1 MKKWAISA
9 VVYLLVVVGAY
20 YAYASYTGNEVNHAG
35 EVEKH
40 NNEDSEVA
48 GHEEGHGDK
57 GDTSGHEEGH
67 GEKSDTSGHAEGHG
81 DSHDEHG
88 GDHASEVLPM
98 LHEESGNIILTL
110 KDLNGNLVSEL
121 DVNHEKLMHLIVVGK
136 DLQMYKHLHPE
147 STTPGVFKVEHG
159 LEDGEYKFFV
169 DIKPKDL
176 AYEVQSISFI
186 IGSPDEGHHHGL
198 QVDEQLVKQVDEHLV
213 TLKPTSL
220 TANEDIQLKFDLNGE
235 TPEHYLG
242 ALGHVVILDEKAE
255 KYIHVHPHDG
265 NEPIF
270 ETKFTEPGIYKI
282 WAEFKFGGEVLVF
295 PYVVEIK

>member
-20 YAYASYTGNEVNHAG
+20 YAYASYTGIEVNHAG
-35 EVEKH
+35 EEEKQKT
-40 NNEDSEVA
+40 EDSEVA
-48 GHEEGHGDK
+48 GHQEEHGEK

-67 GEKSDTSGHAEGHG
+67 GE
-81 DSHDEHG
+81 SHDEHG
-88 GDHASEVLPM
+88 GESASEVLPM

-121 DVNHEKLMHLIVVGK
+121 DVNHEKLMHLIVVGT
-136 DLQMYKHLHPE
+136 DLQVYKHLHPE
-147 STTPGVFKVEHG
+147 STNPGVYKVEHG
-159 LEDGEYKFFV
+159 LKDGEYKFFV
-169 DIKPKDL
+169 DIKPKEL
-176 AYEVQSISFI
+176 AYEVQPISFI

-235 TPEHYLG
+235 TPEQYLG

-270 ETKFTEPGIYKI
+270 ETKFTEPGIYKV
-282 WAEFKFGGEVLVF
+282 WAEFKFGGEVFVF

>member
-20 YAYASYTGNEVNHAG
+20 YAYASYTGNEVNHTG
-35 EVEKH
+35 EEEKQ
-40 NNEDSEVA
+40 NTEDSEVA
-48 GHEEGHGDK
+48 GHQEEHGEK

-67 GEKSDTSGHAEGHG
+67 GE
-81 DSHDEHG
+81 SHDEHG
-88 GDHASEVLPM
+88 GEGASEVLPM

-121 DVNHEKLMHLIVVGK
+121 DVNHEKLMHLIVVGT
-136 DLQMYKHLHPE
+136 DLQVYKHLHPE
-147 STTPGVFKVEHG
+147 STNPGVFKVEHG

-176 AYEVQSISFI
+176 AYEVQPISFI

-235 TPEHYLG
+235 TPEQYLG

-270 ETKFTEPGIYKI
+270 ETKFTEPGIYKV
-282 WAEFKFGGEVLVF
+282 WAEFKFGGEVFVF

>member
-20 YAYASYTGNEVNHAG
+20 YAYASYTGIEVNHAG
-35 EVEKH
+35 EEEKQ
-40 NNEDSEVA
+40 NTEDSEVA
-48 GHEEGHGDK
+48 GHQEEHGEK

-67 GEKSDTSGHAEGHG
+67 GE
-81 DSHDEHG
+81 SHDEHG
-88 GDHASEVLPM
+88 GESASEVLPM

-121 DVNHEKLMHLIVVGK
+121 DVNHEKLMHLIVVGT
-136 DLQMYKHLHPE
+136 DLQVYKHLHPE
-147 STTPGVFKVEHG
+147 STNPGVYKVEHG
-159 LEDGEYKFFV
+159 LKDGEYKFFV
-169 DIKPKDL
+169 DIKPKEL
-176 AYEVQSISFI
+176 AYEVQPISFI

-235 TPEHYLG
+235 TPEQYLG

-282 WAEFKFGGEVLVF
+282 WAEFKFGGEVFVF